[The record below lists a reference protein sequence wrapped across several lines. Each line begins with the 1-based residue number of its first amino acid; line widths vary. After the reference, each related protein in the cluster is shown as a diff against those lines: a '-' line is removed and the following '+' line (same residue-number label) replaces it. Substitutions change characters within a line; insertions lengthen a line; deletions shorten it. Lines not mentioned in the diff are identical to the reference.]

1 MVIGTDQVAGNHD
14 TLMIASIDDANN
26 VVKLINLPRDIYID
40 YSDKVKSELK
50 KVWPSYS
57 KSK

>member
-1 MVIGTDQVAGNHD
+1 MIP
-14 TLMIASIDDANN
+14 MIASIDANN
-26 VVKLINLPRDIYID
+26 VVKLINLQGYIHD

-57 KSK
+57 KSRNIKSTCRYRQAC